1 MPFEMSPFCCW
12 GLPAALL
19 ALLFCPGSGE
29 AAFEVY
35 ASPEQ
40 LVVKHGAS
48 SEINCSTSCLQPT
61 ISGLETTLSKT
72 LLDKQPQWER
82 YRVSNVSNS
91 TVVYCHFTCSGKQM
105 LRNVSV
111 TVFHPPE
118 QVLLKLQPT
127 WVTVG
132 NAFTIEC
139 SVPAVA
145 PLENL
150 TLTLLRGQEPLHM
163 HTFVGATAA
172 PQEARITHNSTA
184 HKEDGRHNFSCRA
197 ELDLRP
203 RGGGLIRR
211 TSEPQVLEIH
221 EPMPDNQM
229 VIIIA
234 VVSVLLLLFVASVLL
249 CFVFGQQW
257 HQRRRGNYGVQAAW
271 RRLRRSYRA

>member
-1 MPFEMSPFCCW
+1 MAPLCRW

-19 ALLFCPGSGE
+19 ALLLCPGAGV
-29 AAFEVY
+29 AAFDVY

-40 LVVKHGAS
+40 LVVRHGAS

-61 ISGLETTLSKT
+61 IGGLETTMSKV

-82 YRVSNVSNS
+82 YRVSNFS
-91 TVVYCHFTCSGKQM
+91 TDTIVYCHFTCSGKQM
-105 LRNVSV
+105 LRNISV

-132 NAFTIEC
+132 RAFTMEC
-139 SVPAVA
+139 RVPAVA
-145 PLENL
+145 PLEDL
-150 TLTLLRGQEPLHM
+150 TLTLLRGQEPLHTK
-163 HTFVGATAA
+163 TFGGATAA
-172 PQEARITHNSTA
+172 PQEASVTHNSTA
-184 HKEDGRHNFSCRA
+184 HKDDGRHNFSCRA

-203 RGGGLIRR
+203 RGGVIIRR
-211 TSEPQVLEIH
+211 TSEPQALEIH

-271 RRLRRSYRA
+271 RRLRRSFRA

>member
-1 MPFEMSPFCCW
+1 MSAFCRW

-29 AAFEVY
+29 AAFAVY

-48 SEINCSTSCLQPT
+48 SEINCSTSCPQPA
-61 ISGLETTLSKT
+61 ISGLETTMSKL
-72 LLDKQPQWER
+72 LLDSQPQWKR
-82 YRVSNVSNS
+82 YRVSNISAD
-91 TVVYCHFTCSGKQM
+91 TVVYCHFTCSGEQV

-118 QVLLKLQPT
+118 PVLLKLEPA

-132 NAFTIEC
+132 KAFTMEC
-139 SVPAVA
+139 RVPAVA

-150 TLTLLRGQEPLHM
+150 NLTLLRGQEPLHVK
-163 HTFVGATAA
+163 TFVGATAA
-172 PQEARITHNSTA
+172 PQEASVTHNGTA

-203 RGGGLIRR
+203 RGGSIIRR
-211 TSEPQVLEIH
+211 TSEPQRLEIH
-221 EPMPDNQM
+221 EPVPDNQM

>member
-1 MPFEMSPFCCW
+1 MSPLCRW

-19 ALLFCPGSGE
+19 ALLFCPGSGQ
-29 AAFEVY
+29 AAFDVY

-40 LVVKHGAS
+40 LVVRHGTS
-48 SEINCSTSCLQPT
+48 SEINCSTSCLRPT
-61 ISGLETTLSKT
+61 VSGLETTMSKV
-72 LLDKQPQWER
+72 LLDRQPQWER
-82 YRVSNVSNS
+82 YRVSNISTD
-91 TVVYCHFTCSGKQM
+91 TVVYCHFTCSGKQL
-105 LRNVSV
+105 LRNVTV

-118 QVLLKLQPT
+118 QVLLKLEPT

-132 NAFTIEC
+132 KAFTMEC
-139 SVPAVA
+139 RVPAVA

-150 TLTLLRGQEPLHM
+150 SLTLLRGQEPLHVK
-163 HTFVGATAA
+163 TFVGAAAA
-172 PQEARITHNSTA
+172 PQEASVTHNSTA

-203 RGGGLIRR
+203 RGGGVIRR
-211 TSEPQVLEIH
+211 TSEPQLLEIH

-234 VVSVLLLLFVASVLL
+234 AVSVLLLLFVASVLL

-271 RRLRRSYRA
+271 RRLRRSFRA